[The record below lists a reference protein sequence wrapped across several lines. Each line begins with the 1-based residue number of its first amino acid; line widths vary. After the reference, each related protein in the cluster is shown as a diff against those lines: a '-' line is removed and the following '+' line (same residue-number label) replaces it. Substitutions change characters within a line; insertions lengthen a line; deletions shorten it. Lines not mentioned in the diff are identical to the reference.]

1 MLVHNS
7 GPKFVHTNINGN
19 DFKCKKTKL
28 VTEVDEGHKTFH
40 VMIFIIKSYFYADL
54 LIYHTNLE
62 KSYTVHMCHLF

>member
-40 VMIFIIKSYFYADL
+40 VMIFII
-54 LIYHTNLE
+54 
-62 KSYTVHMCHLF
+62 VLFLR